1 MEALSSSLPAP
12 TITNK
17 LSKRDLI
24 EAIYDIISKNSGRV
38 RAVDLLRVFENNN
51 KQDVRSAIAR
61 LTTTGRITR
70 KRGFGASGI
79 EYFYYDTHAKLVT
92 K

>member
-1 MEALSSSLPAP
+1 MEALSSLPP
-12 TITNK
+12 TITTNK
-17 LSKRDLI
+17 LSKKDLI
-24 EAIYDIISKNSGRV
+24 EAIFDIISKNSGRV

-61 LTTTGRITR
+61 LTTTRRITR
-70 KRGFGASGI
+70 KRGFGANGI
-79 EYFYYDTHAKLVT
+79 EYFYYDIQPKPLT